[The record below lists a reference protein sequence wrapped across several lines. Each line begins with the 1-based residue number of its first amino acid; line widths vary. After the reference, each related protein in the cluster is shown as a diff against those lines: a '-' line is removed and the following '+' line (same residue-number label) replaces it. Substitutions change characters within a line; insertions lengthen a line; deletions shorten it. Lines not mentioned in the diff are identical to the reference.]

1 MVLKSWKE
9 KLLTVGI
16 CIIFV
21 LFVGYSIY
29 AFLDQNIDVERYT
42 TYFLVITA
50 ISGIIGI
57 IIGMIVKV
65 ESVGTGLVG
74 GGILSILYGVIRYW
88 KDSNSLLKVV
98 ALGIALGVLVWFG
111 LKKFGTTKKR
121 K

>member
-1 MVLKSWKE
+1 MVLKDWKE
-9 KLLTVGI
+9 KLLTMSI
-16 CIIFV
+16 AIIFV

-29 AFLDQNIDVERYT
+29 SFLDQGLGDEKYT
-42 TYFLVITA
+42 TYLLIIAA

-74 GGILSILYGVIRYW
+74 GGILSILYGVIRHWQY
-88 KDSNSLLKVV
+88 SNSVLKVV

-111 LKKFGTTKKR
+111 FKKFGKIIKK
-121 K
+121 